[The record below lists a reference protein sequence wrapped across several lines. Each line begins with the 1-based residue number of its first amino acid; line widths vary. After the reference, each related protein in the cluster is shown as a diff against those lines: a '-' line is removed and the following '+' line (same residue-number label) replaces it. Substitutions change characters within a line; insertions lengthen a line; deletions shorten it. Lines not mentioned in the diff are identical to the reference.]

1 MEKPEKYLPVG
12 SVVLLEGGEKKLFIA
27 GFCSIPEEESTDTF
41 DYTGYMYPEGF
52 ISADEIFLFNHSDI
66 KEVFHIG
73 YADEEEAKFKEALV
87 EAMNEYERSN
97 QEGQ

>member
-27 GFCSIPEEESTDTF
+27 GFCSVPEEESTETF

-52 ISADEIFLFNHSDI
+52 MSADEIFLFNHADI
-66 KEVFHIG
+66 NEVFHVGFIN
-73 YADEEEAKFKEALV
+73 EEEKDFKEVLVAAL
-87 EAMNEYERSN
+87 EEYEKTK
-97 QEGQ
+97 

>member
-27 GFCSIPEEESTDTF
+27 GFCSVPEEESTETF

-52 ISADEIFLFNHSDI
+52 MSEDEIFLFNHTDI
-66 KEVFHIG
+66 EEVFHIG
-73 YADEEEAKFKEALV
+73 LINEEEKEFKTALV
-87 EAMNEYERSN
+87 EAMNEYEKTK
-97 QEGQ
+97 